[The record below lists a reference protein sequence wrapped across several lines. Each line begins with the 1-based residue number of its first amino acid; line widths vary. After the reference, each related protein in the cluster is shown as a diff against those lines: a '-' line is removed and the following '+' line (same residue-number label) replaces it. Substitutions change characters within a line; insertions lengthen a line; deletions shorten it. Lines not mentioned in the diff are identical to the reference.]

1 MVKHFFFFLG
11 LGLGLLVLQSTWLY
25 GEFINP
31 FRIDLLSILIIF
43 LGTLNRLSLG
53 LILGALLGM
62 IVDILSWGG
71 IGKAIILYP
80 LVVWIYHLVWSRTII
95 QSMSFM
101 VFSVFLLQV
110 LYGFLVHFLLSFS
123 RDLEF
128 TRHQSLLIIGQAVI
142 TMLISLPSFYLF
154 KSFFGKKP
162 SLS

>member
-31 FRIDLLSILIIF
+31 FRIDLLFILIIF
-43 LGTLNRLSLG
+43 LGTLNQLILG
-53 LILGALLGM
+53 LILGALLGLM
-62 IVDILSWGG
+62 VDILSWGG
-71 IGKAIILYP
+71 MGKAMILYP

-101 VFSVFLLQV
+101 VFSVLFLQI
-110 LYGFLVHFLLSFS
+110 LYGFLAHFLLSFS

-142 TMLISLPSFYLF
+142 TMLISLPLFYLF